1 MTDIN
6 KTISDIIL
14 KNILTPVIYKAEY
27 DHAYEFF
34 CFCDRGIM
42 LNEIMKAETEL
53 SALLNKNVIIF
64 DIREL
69 HEADRVDIVKDGEII
84 YYEDEIIKQLFEISM
99 LEDFRMFLDARNATV
114 ERMKN
119 IGTPYLS

>member
-42 LNEIMKAETEL
+42 LNEITKAETEL

-69 HEADRVDIVKDGEII
+69 HEADRVDIVKDGVIDGDEKKQM
-84 YYEDEIIKQLFEISM
+84 DEILKTLDAVTKIIHEIKQKMNLQ
-99 LEDFRMFLDARNATV
+99 D
-114 ERMKN
+114 
-119 IGTPYLS
+119 

>member
-1 MTDIN
+1 MDIN
-6 KTISDIIL
+6 KAISDTIL

-27 DHAYEFF
+27 EHAYEFF

-42 LNEIMKAETEL
+42 INEIIKAETEL
-53 SALLNKNVIIF
+53 SELLDKNVIIL

-69 HEADRVDIVKDGEII
+69 PEAERVEVVKESEII

-99 LEDFRMFLDARNATV
+99 LEDFRMFLDNRNATV

-119 IGTPYLS
+119 MGTPYLS